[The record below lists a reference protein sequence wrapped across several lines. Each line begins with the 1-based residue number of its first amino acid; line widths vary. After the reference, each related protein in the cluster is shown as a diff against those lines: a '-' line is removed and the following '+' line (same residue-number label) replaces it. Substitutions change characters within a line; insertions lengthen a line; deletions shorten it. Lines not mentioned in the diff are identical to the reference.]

1 MAPDEDDVPPSR
13 RQPPD
18 PSVIER
24 AERIN
29 SELMKFVRQART
41 ASPPV
46 RAKLQQDMRERLE
59 AERAALLG
67 GQSVLPEALR
77 HYAVTFT
84 EVQWLLD
91 AWIATTA
98 READELEV
106 RQDFIDVA
114 TRMLGEIEVLR
125 QPDPVLDPPERRP
138 GWWSALTRGLESD
151 AGAEPASPWDEPD
164 ILV

>member
-1 MAPDEDDVPPSR
+1 MAPDDDTPPAPR
-13 RQPPD
+13 PPPD

-24 AERIN
+24 VERIN
-29 SELMKFVRQART
+29 ADLLKFVRQART

-59 AERAALLG
+59 AERTALLG
-67 GQSVLPEALR
+67 RQSVLPEALR

-106 RQDFIDVA
+106 RRDFIDVA
-114 TRMLGEIEVLR
+114 TRMLGELEVLR
-125 QPDPVLDPPERRP
+125 QPDPAMNPPGRSP
-138 GWWSALTRGLESD
+138 GWWSAITRGLQ
-151 AGAEPASPWDEPD
+151 AGTGDEPPCALDEPD
-164 ILV
+164 ILI